1 MPDRLPTRLP
11 YPWIHFRI
19 IRDMSETYQSK
30 RDRWQRLLE
39 TLPANLREYVSLRN
53 VEAVASLTT
62 QAQER
67 LAAAIA
73 AGLKRLPRA
82 VEQLKIDPDTS
93 VEDLLNPPAQRI
105 NETST
110 SPTEI
115 PQFIQKELA
124 DLIQL
129 CFPEMTRVSAEALVE
144 ADVMEITRQMLQAH
158 HQVFQSTILRTDFV
172 VVILYGLMRQSL
184 ERLDEIIQETPA
196 LKQAITQSPL
206 PWKPNERRKQNA

>member
-93 VEDLLNPPAQRI
+93 VEHLLNPPAERI

-158 HQVFQSTILRTDFV
+158 HQVFQSTHLKTDFV
-172 VVILYGLMRQSL
+172 MVILYGMMRQSL